1 MKGLGSISSIGRIF
15 ASLYAIAKEEFLYL
29 IKGRPPVA
37 LVPFIVPLG
46 FAVLFGLIYQE
57 NVVNHIPMV
66 VWDEDQSA
74 TSRSLIEAYTDADR
88 FTFVAQVSDEASMRE
103 AIHDGEA
110 RVALA
115 IPRNFD
121 KDLKSGR
128 GADFM
133 LMVDSSNNMF
143 GNAAISA
150 SQEVSRSFSVAAGQQ
165 LLESQGLL
173 PDDAINS
180 VYPVRMGVRILGN
193 PANGYSSF
201 MLSGLM
207 MNGLQIGVM
216 LSLAPALVTELLQ
229 PRWRRKH
236 PFLIL
241 VGKSI
246 PYWLLSFAAY
256 LLSLYLIIHVFA
268 VPMRG
273 SWGEAMLLGASFIF
287 FVSSVL
293 HIFSSCCPSRV
304 LSLQAPMV
312 YIMPGLLYSGLSWP
326 NFDMSS
332 IASVLGMLMPMTY
345 GGDTLRDILLNG
357 TAPTLYTNCKIML
370 LGGLGCQ
377 LVAAGLFYLR
387 RRFHIWTDESGASG
401 LSGKNEG
408 KGEHDE
414 TSAGNEA

>member
-1 MKGLGSISSIGRIF
+1 MKGLSRIGRIF

-29 IKGRPPVA
+29 VKGRPPIA
-37 LVPFIVPLG
+37 LVPLG
-46 FAVLFGLIYQE
+46 FAVLFGLIYEQ
-57 NVVNHIPMV
+57 NIVNNIPLV

-74 TSRSLIEAYTDADR
+74 TSRELIEAYTDADR
-88 FTFVAQVSDEASMRE
+88 FTLVAQVADEESMRA
-103 AIHDGEA
+103 AIHSGEA
-110 RVALA
+110 RAALA
-115 IPRNFD
+115 IPKNFD
-121 KDLKSGR
+121 KDLKSGQ

-150 SQEVSRSFSVAAGQQ
+150 SQEISRSFSVAAGQK

-173 PDDAINS
+173 PDDAMNS
-180 VYPVRMGVRILGN
+180 VYPVHMGVRILGN

-229 PRWRRKH
+229 PRWRRKN

-246 PYWLLSFAAY
+246 PYWLFSFMAY
-256 LLSLYLIIHVFA
+256 LLSLYLIVHVFA

-357 TAPTLYTNCKIML
+357 TAPTLYANCRIMI
-370 LGGLGCQ
+370 LGGIGCQ
-377 LVAAGLFYLR
+377 LVAAGIFYLR
-387 RRFHIWTDESGASG
+387 RRFHIWTGRVSETG
-401 LSGKNEG
+401 NEG

-414 TSAGNEA
+414 TSAGSEA

>member
-1 MKGLGSISSIGRIF
+1 MKGVSSIF

-110 RVALA
+110 RAALA
-115 IPRNFD
+115 IPKNFD
-121 KDLKSGR
+121 KALKSGR

-150 SQEVSRSFSVAAGQQ
+150 SQEISRSFSVAAGQQ

-173 PDDAINS
+173 PDDAMNS
-180 VYPVRMGVRILGN
+180 VYPVRMGARILGN

-216 LSLAPALVTELLQ
+216 LSLAD
-229 PRWRRKH
+229 RK
-236 PFLIL
+236 
-241 VGKSI
+241 
-246 PYWLLSFAAY
+246 
-256 LLSLYLIIHVFA
+256 
-268 VPMRG
+268 
-273 SWGEAMLLGASFIF
+273 
-287 FVSSVL
+287 SV
-293 HIFSSCCPSRV
+293 V
-304 LSLQAPMV
+304 
-312 YIMPGLLYSGLSWP
+312 
-326 NFDMSS
+326 
-332 IASVLGMLMPMTY
+332 
-345 GGDTLRDILLNG
+345 
-357 TAPTLYTNCKIML
+357 
-370 LGGLGCQ
+370 
-377 LVAAGLFYLR
+377 
-387 RRFHIWTDESGASG
+387 
-401 LSGKNEG
+401 
-408 KGEHDE
+408 
-414 TSAGNEA
+414 

>member
-1 MKGLGSISSIGRIF
+1 MKGLSRIGRIF

-29 IKGRPPVA
+29 VKGRPPIA

-46 FAVLFGLIYQE
+46 FAVLFGLIYEQ
-57 NVVNHIPMV
+57 NIVNNIPLV

-74 TSRSLIEAYTDADR
+74 TSRELIEAYTDADR
-88 FTFVAQVSDEASMRE
+88 FTLVAQVADEESMRA
-103 AIHDGEA
+103 AIHSGEA
-110 RVALA
+110 RAALA
-115 IPRNFD
+115 IPKNFET
-121 KDLKSGR
+121 DLKSGQ

-150 SQEVSRSFSVAAGQQ
+150 SQEISRSFSVAAGQK

-173 PDDAINS
+173 PDDAMNS
-180 VYPVRMGVRILGN
+180 VYPVHMGVRILGN

-229 PRWRRKH
+229 PRWRRKN

-246 PYWLLSFAAY
+246 PYWLFSFMAY
-256 LLSLYLIIHVFA
+256 LLSLYLIVHVFA

-357 TAPTLYTNCKIML
+357 TAPTLYANCRIMI
-370 LGGLGCQ
+370 LGGIGCQ
-377 LVAAGLFYLR
+377 LVAAGIFYLR
-387 RRFHIWTDESGASG
+387 RRFHIWTGRVSETG
-401 LSGKNEG
+401 NEG

-414 TSAGNEA
+414 TSAGSEA

>member
-1 MKGLGSISSIGRIF
+1 MKGLSRIGRIF

-29 IKGRPPVA
+29 VKGRPPIA

-46 FAVLFGLIYQE
+46 FAVLFGLIYEQ
-57 NVVNHIPMV
+57 NIVNNIPLV

-74 TSRSLIEAYTDADR
+74 TSRELIEAYTDADR
-88 FTFVAQVSDEASMRE
+88 FTLVAQVADEESMRA
-103 AIHDGEA
+103 AIHSGEA
-110 RVALA
+110 RAALA
-115 IPRNFD
+115 IPKNFD
-121 KDLKSGR
+121 KDLKSGQ

-150 SQEVSRSFSVAAGQQ
+150 SQEISRSFSVAAGQK

-173 PDDAINS
+173 PDDAMNS
-180 VYPVRMGVRILGN
+180 VYPVHMGVRILGN

-229 PRWRRKH
+229 PRWRRKN

-246 PYWLLSFAAY
+246 PYWLFSFMAY
-256 LLSLYLIIHVFA
+256 LLSLYLIVHVFA

-357 TAPTLYTNCKIML
+357 TAPTLYANCRIMI
-370 LGGLGCQ
+370 LGGIGCQ
-377 LVAAGLFYLR
+377 LVAAGIFYLR
-387 RRFHIWTDESGASG
+387 RRFHIWTGRVSETG
-401 LSGKNEG
+401 NEG

-414 TSAGNEA
+414 TSAGSEA